1 MKNAMQLK
9 AKIRN
14 ISKDTGISSQL
25 VLQNYML
32 ERLLHRISFTKYREN
47 FILKGGFLIASI
59 VGLNTRATMDM
70 DVTLKGLKLN
80 QEILLSAFSEICNA
94 DVDDPFEFEVKT
106 IHEIREGDIYSG
118 YRVGFVGKYPP
129 MAVPLKLNI
138 TTGDKITPKEI
149 SFNYKMLFDEGDLNI
164 LAYNLETILAEK
176 LETIISRGDQNT
188 RPRDFYDVFI
198 LNKLKWDEIDFRILK
213 EALEKTME
221 RRGTAKYI
229 NNYESAIT
237 TIRNSEEMKNHWK
250 NYQNDFDYAS
260 NISFNETVDSV
271 TKLLDE
277 FVS

>member
-14 ISKDTGISSQL
+14 ISKNTGISSQL

-32 ERLLHRISFTKYREN
+32 ERLLQRISSTKYREN

-70 DVTLKGLKLN
+70 DITLKGLKLN
-80 QEILLSAFSEICNA
+80 QKMLLSVFSEICNA
-94 DVDDPFEFEVKT
+94 NVDDSFEFEIKK
-106 IHEIREGDIYSG
+106 IQEIREGDIYSG
-118 YRVGFVGKYPP
+118 YRIGFVGKYPP
-129 MAVPLKLNI
+129 MAVPLKLDI

-149 SFNYKMLFDEGDLNI
+149 SFKYKLLFDEGYLNI

-176 LETIISRGDQNT
+176 LETIISRGNQNT
-188 RPRDFYDVFI
+188 RPRDFYDTFI
-198 LNKLKWDEIDFRILK
+198 LSKLKWNKIDFRILK

-221 RRGTAKYI
+221 RRGTLNHI
-229 NNYESAIT
+229 NNYESTIT
-237 TIRNSEEMKNHWK
+237 TIKDSEQMKNHWK
-250 NYQNDFDYAS
+250 NYQNDFDYAVD
-260 NISFNETVDSV
+260 ISFSETIDSV

-277 FVS
+277 FSR